1 MKNKQIFIAALAS
14 GTLLSS
20 PSLALDLRPQAEIEG
35 GFFSGG
41 SAASG
46 GFFLPFVLD
55 SGNAIFIDTRGAIEN
70 DAVRQGS
77 IGAGYRFRANDQWVI
92 GAYGYYDYLKSTHGN
107 SFSQVSF
114 GLEALSG
121 DLEMRS
127 NFYLPLTGAK
137 SLSAFNAAYVRDHV
151 LVFQEG
157 KERARRGIDAEIG
170 GRLPVFAEDS
180 DVQLKVFGGSYWY
193 GGRNLDDM
201 FGAKLRAELT
211 FADLPGLS
219 EGSTVSLGV
228 TGTYDNEDKL
238 KGAVTARLRIPFGAT
253 GSTGDAFDPMT
264 QRVERAT
271 KIRTHAG
278 ATGDIETAQFVDS
291 GRDAGRVVNIST
303 ASGSASDI
311 NALIGA
317 AGANALILADGNL
330 GLDRTLAL
338 GNGQTLLGGG
348 GEIAVRGA
356 RSGATATFVNTGA
369 ATTIT
374 GYNPAQDV
382 ISMASG
388 STVSQL
394 SVRGGLAGI
403 SATDATNVTV
413 DNVDIAAT
421 NHDGIR
427 FTRVNGAVVEGSRIH
442 DLYICENN
450 TTCEF
455 SIYNPNKAPYAA
467 ISSVGGRNVT
477 VRDTVIDKVTYGVF
491 AGGEF
496 RKVGRTDYE
505 LVTGTENVTLDNVT
519 ISNSRREGVL
529 LVAGKGAKL
538 DRVTID
544 NSKQDRDMDL
554 MVLQGTSDVRINDM
568 RLSGGINGLM
578 LVSSPNLDV
587 KTTNVQVK
595 GLKID
600 GTRNA
605 GIFFNPVSG
614 IALEDVAVTNAGTYG
629 AYIYGSDYEFLGGP
643 VSDITLKN
651 MTVDKA
657 GKAGLYFSGPTE
669 NINGNVTVTN
679 TPKDCLLDTGWTAGT
694 ITQSPGSV
702 LTVNGTKLDQSNAA
716 TRCR

>member
-1 MKNKQIFIAALAS
+1 MKNKNIFIAALAS
-14 GTLLSS
+14 STLLSS
-20 PSLALDLRPQAEIEG
+20 PALAVDFRPQAEIEG

-41 SAASG
+41 SGASG

-70 DAVRQGS
+70 DSVRQGS
-77 IGAGYRFRANDQWVI
+77 IGAGYRFRASDQWVI
-92 GAYGYYDYLKSTHGN
+92 GAYGYYDYLKSSYGN
-107 SFSQVSF
+107 SFSQLSF

-121 DLEMRS
+121 DLEMRG

-137 SLSAFNAAYVRDHV
+137 SLSAFNTAYVRDHV

-170 GRLPVFAEDS
+170 GRLPVFEEDS
-180 DVQLKVFGGSYWY
+180 KVQLKVFGGSYWY

-219 EGSTVSLGV
+219 DGSTVSLGV

-238 KGAVTARLRIPFGAT
+238 KGAVMARLRIPFGAT
-253 GSTGDAFDPMT
+253 GSTGNAFDPMT
-264 QRVERAT
+264 QRVERST
-271 KIRTHAG
+271 RIHTHAG
-278 ATGDIETAQFVDS
+278 ATGDIEAAQLANS
-291 GRDAGRVVNIST
+291 GRNAGRVVTVSS

-317 AGANALILADGNL
+317 AGANALILTDGNL
-330 GLDRTLAL
+330 GVDQALAL

-348 GEIAVRGA
+348 GALAVRGT
-356 RSGATATFVNTGA
+356 RSGATATFVNDGA

-382 ISMASG
+382 IAMASG
-388 STVSQL
+388 STVSSL
-394 SVRGGLAGI
+394 AVRGGLAGI
-403 SATDATNVTV
+403 SATDAANVTI
-413 DNVDIAAT
+413 DNVDISAT

-427 FTRVNGAVVEGSRIH
+427 FTRVNGALVQDSRIH
-442 DLYICENN
+442 DLFICENN

-455 SIYNPNKAPYAA
+455 SIYNPNKAPFAA
-467 ISSVGGRNVT
+467 VSSVGSRHVT
-477 VRDTVIDKVTYGVF
+477 VRDTSIDKVTYGVF

-505 LVTGTENVTLDNVT
+505 LVTGTENVTIDNVT

-529 LVAGKGAKL
+529 LVAGKDVKL
-538 DRVTID
+538 DRVSVD

-554 MVLQGTSDVRINDM
+554 VVLQGTSNVAINDM
-568 RLSGGINGLM
+568 RLMGGINGLM
-578 LVSSPNLDV
+578 LVSSPNLDA
-587 KTTNVQVK
+587 TTTDVNVK
-595 GLKID
+595 GLTVD

-614 IALEDVAVTNAGTYG
+614 ISLQDVAVTNAGTYG
-629 AYIYGSDYEFLGGP
+629 AYIYGNEYEFLGGP
-643 VSDITLKN
+643 VRDIVLKN

-669 NINGNVTVTN
+669 DITGNVSVTN
-679 TPKDCLLDTGWTAGT
+679 TPKDCLLDNGWSAGT

-702 LTVNGTKLDQSNAA
+702 LTVNATKLDQGNAA
-716 TRCR
+716 ARCR

>member
-1 MKNKQIFIAALAS
+1 MKNKNIFMAALAS
-14 GTLLSS
+14 STLLSS
-20 PSLALDLRPQAEIEG
+20 PSLAVDFRPQAEIEG

-41 SAASG
+41 SDASG

-55 SGNAIFIDTRGAIEN
+55 SGNAIFIDTRGTIAN
-70 DAVRQGS
+70 DSVRQGS
-77 IGAGYRFRANDQWVI
+77 IGAGYRFRANDQWII
-92 GAYGYYDYLKSTHGN
+92 GAYGYYDYLKSSYGN
-107 SFSQVSF
+107 SFNQLSL

-137 SLSAFNAAYVRDHV
+137 ALNAFNTAYVRDHV
-151 LVFQEG
+151 LVIQEG
-157 KERARRGIDAEIG
+157 KERARRGVDAEIG
-170 GRLPVFAEDS
+170 GRLPVFEGDS
-180 DVQLKVFGGSYWY
+180 KVQLKVFGGSYWY

-238 KGAVTARLRIPFGAT
+238 KGAVMARLRIPFGAT
-253 GSTGDAFDPMT
+253 GSANDAFDPMT

-271 KIRTHAG
+271 GIRTHAG
-278 ATGDIETAQFVDS
+278 ATGDIEAAQFADS
-291 GRDAGRVVNIST
+291 GRDAGRVVTVSST
-303 ASGSASDI
+303 SGDADAI
-311 NALIGA
+311 NALIGS
-317 AGANALILADGNL
+317 AGTNALILANGDL

-338 GNGQTLLGGG
+338 QNGQTLLGGG
-348 GEIAVRGA
+348 GVLAVRGA
-356 RSGATATFVNTGA
+356 RSGATATFVNQGA

-382 ISMASG
+382 IAMASG
-388 STVSQL
+388 STISSL
-394 SVRGGLAGI
+394 AVRGGLAGI
-403 SATDATNVTV
+403 SATDAANVTV
-413 DNVDIAAT
+413 DNVDISAT

-427 FTRVNGAVVEGSRIH
+427 FARVDGALVQDSRIH
-442 DLYICENN
+442 DLFICENN
-450 TTCEF
+450 TSCEF
-455 SIYNPNKAPYAA
+455 SVYNPNKAPFAA
-467 ISSVGGRNVT
+467 ISSVGSRDVT
-477 VRDTVIDKVTYGVF
+477 VRDTAIDKVTYGVF

-496 RKVGRTDYE
+496 KKISRTEYE

-529 LVAGKGAKL
+529 LVAGKDVKL

-554 MVLQGTSDVRINDM
+554 VVLQGTSNVAINDM
-568 RLSGGINGLM
+568 RLMGGINGLM
-578 LVSSPNLDV
+578 LISSPNLDAT
-587 KTTNVQVK
+587 TTNVNVK
-595 GLKID
+595 GLKVD

-614 IALEDVAVTNAGTYG
+614 ISLTDVAITNAGTYG
-629 AYIYGSDYEFLGGP
+629 AYIYGSDYAFLGGP
-643 VSDITLKN
+643 VSNIVLNN

-657 GKAGLYFSGPTE
+657 GKAGLYFSGPAE
-669 NINGNVTVTN
+669 DIKGNVGVTN
-679 TPKDCLLDTGWTAGT
+679 TPKDCLLDNGWSTGT
-694 ITQSPGSV
+694 ITQPAGAV
-702 LTVNGTKLDQSNAA
+702 LTVNGSKLDQGNAA
-716 TRCR
+716 TRCH

>member
-1 MKNKQIFIAALAS
+1 MKYNTILAFALADA
-14 GTLLSS
+14 TMLSS
-20 PSLALDLRPQAEIEG
+20 PALAVEFRPQAEIEG

-41 SAASG
+41 SAVSG

-55 SGNAIFIDTRGAIEN
+55 SGNAIFIDTRGTIEN
-70 DAVRQGS
+70 DKVRQGS

-92 GAYGYYDYLKSTHGN
+92 GAYGYYDYLKSEYGN

-127 NFYLPLTGAK
+127 NLYLPLSGAK
-137 SLSAFNAAYVRDHV
+137 TLSAFNAAYVRDHV
-151 LVFQEG
+151 LVVQEG
-157 KERARRGIDAEIG
+157 KERGRRGLDAEIG
-170 GRLPVFAEDS
+170 RRLPVFDEGS

-193 GGRNLDDM
+193 GGKNLDDM

-211 FADLPGLS
+211 FANLPGLS

-238 KGAVTARLRIPFGAT
+238 KGAVMARLRIPFGAT
-253 GSTGDAFDPMT
+253 AKASDAFDPMV
-264 QRVERAT
+264 QRVERSS

-278 ATGDIETAQFVDS
+278 PTGDVEAAQFVAN
-291 GRDAGRVVNIST
+291 GRNPGKVVNISSANGDA
-303 ASGSASDI
+303 ASI

-317 AGANALILADGNL
+317 AGADALILADGNL
-330 GLDRTLAL
+330 GLNQSLTLGSGQAL
-338 GNGQTLLGGG
+338 VGGG
-348 GEIAVRGA
+348 GSIAVRGA
-356 RSGATATFVNTGA
+356 RRGATASFVNHGA
-369 ATTIT
+369 ATTLT

-382 ISMASG
+382 VTMASG
-388 STVSQL
+388 SSIASL

-403 SATDATNVTV
+403 AAADAGNVSI
-413 DNVDIAAT
+413 DNVDISAT

-427 FTRVNGAVVEGSRIH
+427 FTRVDGAVVENSRIH
-442 DLYICENN
+442 DLFICENN
-450 TTCEF
+450 TACEF
-455 SIYNPNKAPYAA
+455 SVYNPNKAPYAA
-467 ISSVGGRNVT
+467 VSAIGSTNVT
-477 VRDTVIDKVTYGVF
+477 VRDTTIDKVTYGVF

-496 RKVGRTDYE
+496 KKLSRTEYE
-505 LVTGTENVTLDNVT
+505 LITGTTDIKLDNVT

-529 LVAGKGAKL
+529 LVAGKDIQL

-554 MVLQGTSDVRINDM
+554 VVLQGTSNVAINDM
-568 RLSGGINGLM
+568 RLAGGINGLM
-578 LVSSPNLDV
+578 LISSPNLDAT
-587 KTTNVQVK
+587 TTNVDVK

-614 IALEDVAVTNAGTYG
+614 ISLQDVTVTNAGTYG
-629 AYIYGSDYEFLGGP
+629 AYIYGSDYEFLGGAASNI
-643 VSDITLKN
+643 VLNN

-657 GKAGLYFSGPTE
+657 GTAGLYFSGPAAD
-669 NINGNVTVTN
+669 IKGNVSVTN
-679 TPKDCLLDTGWTAGT
+679 TPKDCLLDTGWAPGT
-694 ITQSPGSV
+694 ITQAPGSV
-702 LTVNGTKLDQSNAA
+702 LTVNGSPLDQSNAA
-716 TRCR
+716 SRCR

>member
-1 MKNKQIFIAALAS
+1 MKNKNIFVAALAS

-20 PSLALDLRPQAEIEG
+20 PALAVDFRPQAEIEG

-41 SAASG
+41 SAAGG

-55 SGNAIFIDTRGAIEN
+55 SGNAIFIDTRGMIANES
-70 DAVRQGS
+70 VRQGS

-92 GAYGYYDYLKSTHGN
+92 GAYGYYDYLKSSHDN
-107 SFSQVSF
+107 SFSQLSF

-137 SLSAFNAAYVRDHV
+137 TLSAFNAAYVRDHV

-170 GRLPVFAEDS
+170 GRLPVFEDGS
-180 DVQLKVFGGSYWY
+180 KVQLKVFGGSYWY
-193 GGRNLDDM
+193 GGRNLGDM
-201 FGAKLRAELT
+201 FGARLRAELT
-211 FADLPGLS
+211 FAGLPGLS

-238 KGAVTARLRIPFGAT
+238 KGAVMARLRIPFGAT
-253 GSTGDAFDPMT
+253 GSANDAFDPMT

-271 KIRTHAG
+271 RIRTHAG
-278 ATGDIETAQFVDS
+278 ATGDVEAAQLADS
-291 GRDAGRVVNIST
+291 GRNAGRVVTVSS
-303 ASGSASDI
+303 ASGNADAI
-311 NALIGA
+311 NALIGS
-317 AGANALILADGNL
+317 AGTDALILADGDL

-338 GNGQTLLGGG
+338 QNGQTLLGGG
-348 GEIAVRGA
+348 GAIGVRGA
-356 RSGATATFVNTGA
+356 RSGATATFVNHGA

-382 ISMASG
+382 IAMASG
-388 STVSQL
+388 STVASL
-394 SVRGGLAGI
+394 AVRGGLAGI
-403 SATDATNVTV
+403 SATDATNVTIN
-413 DNVDIAAT
+413 DVDISRT
-421 NHDGIR
+421 SHDGIR
-427 FTRVNGAVVEGSRIH
+427 FARVDGALVQNSRIH
-442 DLYICENN
+442 DLFICENN
-450 TTCEF
+450 TSCEF
-455 SIYNPNKAPYAA
+455 SVYNPNKAPYAA
-467 ISSVGGRNVT
+467 VSSIGSRDVT
-477 VRDTVIDKVTYGVF
+477 VRDTAIDKVTYGVF
-491 AGGEF
+491 AGSEF
-496 RKVGRTDYE
+496 RKVSRTEYE
-505 LVTGTENVTLDNVT
+505 LVTGTEKIKLDNVT

-529 LVAGKGAKL
+529 LVAGKDVTL

-554 MVLQGTSDVRINDM
+554 VVLQGTSNVAINDM
-568 RLSGGINGLM
+568 RLAGGINGLM

-587 KTTNVQVK
+587 KTTDVNVK

-614 IALEDVAVTNAGTYG
+614 ISLENVTVTNAGTYG
-629 AYIYGSDYEFLGGP
+629 AYIYGSDYAFLGGP
-643 VSDITLKN
+643 VSDIVLKN
-651 MTVDKA
+651 MTVDRA
-657 GKAGLYFSGPTE
+657 GRAGLYFSGPAQD
-669 NINGNVTVTN
+669 IKGNVSVTN
-679 TPKDCLLDTGWTAGT
+679 TPKDCLLDNGWAAGK
-694 ITQSPGSV
+694 ITQPPGSV
-702 LTVNGTKLDQSNAA
+702 LTVNGIKLDQGNAA

>member
-1 MKNKQIFIAALAS
+1 MKNKNIFMAALAS
-14 GTLLSS
+14 STLLSS
-20 PSLALDLRPQAEIEG
+20 PSLAVDFRPQTEIEG

-41 SAASG
+41 SDASG

-55 SGNAIFIDTRGAIEN
+55 SGNAIFIDTRGTIAN
-70 DAVRQGS
+70 DSVRQGS
-77 IGAGYRFRANDQWVI
+77 IGAGYRFRANDQWII
-92 GAYGYYDYLKSTHGN
+92 GAYGYYDYLKSSYGN
-107 SFSQVSF
+107 SFSQLSL

-137 SLSAFNAAYVRDHV
+137 ALNAFNTAYVRDHV
-151 LVFQEG
+151 LVIQEG
-157 KERARRGIDAEIG
+157 KERARRGVDAEIG
-170 GRLPVFAEDS
+170 GRLPVFEGDS
-180 DVQLKVFGGSYWY
+180 KVQLKVFGGSYWY

-238 KGAVTARLRIPFGAT
+238 KGAVMARLRIPFGAT
-253 GSTGDAFDPMT
+253 GSANDAFDPMT

-271 KIRTHAG
+271 GIRTHAG
-278 ATGDIETAQFVDS
+278 ATGDIEAAQFADS
-291 GRDAGRVVNIST
+291 GRDAGRVVTVSST
-303 ASGSASDI
+303 SGDADAI
-311 NALIGA
+311 NALIGS
-317 AGANALILADGNL
+317 AGTNALILANGDL

-338 GNGQTLLGGG
+338 QNGQTLLGGG
-348 GEIAVRGA
+348 GVLAVRGA
-356 RSGATATFVNTGA
+356 RSGATATFVNQGA

-382 ISMASG
+382 IAMASG
-388 STVSQL
+388 STISSL
-394 SVRGGLAGI
+394 AVRGGLAGI
-403 SATDATNVTV
+403 SATDAANVTV
-413 DNVDIAAT
+413 DNVDISAT

-427 FTRVNGAVVEGSRIH
+427 FARVDGALVQDSRIH
-442 DLYICENN
+442 DLFICENN
-450 TTCEF
+450 TSCEF
-455 SIYNPNKAPYAA
+455 SVYNPNKAPFAA
-467 ISSVGGRNVT
+467 VSSVGSRDVT
-477 VRDTVIDKVTYGVF
+477 VRDTAIDKVTYGVF

-496 RKVGRTDYE
+496 KKISRTEYE

-529 LVAGKGAKL
+529 LVAGKDVKL

-554 MVLQGTSDVRINDM
+554 VVLQGTSDVAINDM
-568 RLSGGINGLM
+568 RLMGGINGLM
-578 LVSSPNLDV
+578 LISSPNLDAT
-587 KTTNVQVK
+587 TTNVNVK
-595 GLKID
+595 GLKVD

-614 IALEDVAVTNAGTYG
+614 ISLTDVAITNAGTYG
-629 AYIYGSDYEFLGGP
+629 AYIYGSDYAFLGGP
-643 VSDITLKN
+643 VSNIVLNN

-657 GKAGLYFSGPTE
+657 GKAGLYFSGPAE
-669 NINGNVTVTN
+669 DIKGNVSVTN
-679 TPKDCLLDTGWTAGT
+679 TPKDCLLDIGWSAGT
-694 ITQSPGSV
+694 ITQPPGSV
-702 LTVNGTKLDQSNAA
+702 LTVNGTKLDQGNAA

>member
-1 MKNKQIFIAALAS
+1 MKNKNILLTALAS
-14 GTLLSS
+14 STLLSS
-20 PSLALDLRPQAEIEG
+20 PVLAVDFRPQVEIEG

-55 SGNAIFIDTRGAIEN
+55 SGNAIFIDTRGTIAN

-77 IGAGYRFRANDQWVI
+77 IGAGYRFRANDQWVL
-92 GAYGYYDYLKSTHGN
+92 GAYGYYDYLKSSYGN
-107 SFSQVSF
+107 SFSQLSF

-137 SLSAFNAAYVRDHV
+137 TLSAFNTAYVRDHV

-170 GRLPVFAEDS
+170 GRLPVFDENS
-180 DVQLKVFGGSYWY
+180 KVQLKVFGGSYWY

-238 KGAVTARLRIPFGAT
+238 KGAIMARLRIPFGAT
-253 GSTGDAFDPMT
+253 DAATDAFDPMT
-264 QRVERAT
+264 QRVERAGA
-271 KIRTHAG
+271 IRTHAG
-278 ATGDIETAQFVDS
+278 STGDLEMAQFVDS
-291 GRDAGRVVNIST
+291 GRNAGRVVTVSS
-303 ASGSASDI
+303 ASGNAAAI
-311 NALIGA
+311 NSLIGA
-317 AGANALILADGNL
+317 AGADALILADGNL
-330 GLDRTLAL
+330 GLDRTLSL

-348 GEIAVRGA
+348 GAIAVRGA
-356 RSGATATFVNTGA
+356 RSGATANFVNQGG

-388 STVSQL
+388 STISSL

-403 SATDATNVTV
+403 AATDASNVTV

-427 FTRVNGAVVEGSRIH
+427 FTRVNGALVQDSRIH

-455 SIYNPNKAPYAA
+455 SIYNPNRAPYAA
-467 ISSVGGRNVT
+467 ISSVGSRNVT
-477 VRDTVIDKVTYGVF
+477 VRDTTIDKVTYGVF

-505 LVTGTENVTLDNVT
+505 LVTGTQNITLDNVT

-529 LVAGKGAKL
+529 LVAGKGVKL

-544 NSKQDRDMDL
+544 NSRQDRDMDL
-554 MVLQGTSDVRINDM
+554 MVLQGTSDVAINDM
-568 RLSGGINGLM
+568 RLAGGINGLM

-587 KTTNVQVK
+587 QTTNVEVK

-614 IALEDVAVTNAGTYG
+614 IALQDVTVTNAGTYG
-629 AYIYGSDYEFLGGP
+629 AYIYGSDYAFLGGP

-657 GKAGLYFSGPTE
+657 GRAGLYFSGPTE
-669 NINGNVTVTN
+669 NINGNVNVTN

-702 LTVNGTKLDQSNAA
+702 LTVNGSTLDQSNAA
-716 TRCR
+716 ARCR

>member
-1 MKNKQIFIAALAS
+1 MKNKNIFMAALAS
-14 GTLLSS
+14 GTLLSG
-20 PSLALDLRPQAEIEG
+20 PVLALDLRPQAEIEG

-41 SAASG
+41 SGASG
-46 GFFLPFVLD
+46 GFFLPFVVD

-77 IGAGYRFRANDQWVI
+77 IGAGYRFRANEQWVI

-137 SLSAFNAAYVRDHV
+137 ALSAFNAAYVRDHV

-157 KERARRGIDAEIG
+157 KERARRGIDAEVG
-170 GRLPVFAEDS
+170 GRLPVFDEGS
-180 DVQLKVFGGSYWY
+180 NVQLKVFGGSYWY
-193 GGRNLDDM
+193 GGRNLGDM

-238 KGAVTARLRIPFGAT
+238 KGAVMARLRIPFGAT

-271 KIRTHAG
+271 RIRTHAG
-278 ATGDIETAQFVDS
+278 ATGDIEAAQFVDS
-291 GRDAGRVVNIST
+291 GRNAGRVVTVSS

-317 AGANALILADGNL
+317 AGTNALILADGNL
-330 GLDRTLAL
+330 GLDRTLTL

-348 GEIAVRGA
+348 GAITVRGA
-356 RSGATATFVNTGA
+356 SSGATANFVNRGA

-382 ISMASG
+382 IAMASG

-394 SVRGGLAGI
+394 SIRGGLAGI
-403 SATDATNVTV
+403 SATDAAGVTV
-413 DNVDIAAT
+413 DGVDIAAT
-421 NHDGIR
+421 SHDGIR
-427 FTRVNGAVVEGSRIH
+427 FTRVNGALVQDSRIH

-450 TTCEF
+450 TSCEF

-467 ISSVGGRNVT
+467 ISSVGGRNIT

-496 RKVGRTDYE
+496 RKISRTEYE
-505 LVTGTENVTLDNVT
+505 MVTGTQNVTLDNVT

-529 LVAGKGAKL
+529 LVAGKDVKL
-538 DRVTID
+538 NRVTVD

-554 MVLQGTSDVRINDM
+554 VALQGTSNVAINDM
-568 RLSGGINGLM
+568 RLTGGINGLM
-578 LVSSPNLDV
+578 LVASPNLNV
-587 KTTNVQVK
+587 ETTNVNVK
-595 GLKID
+595 GLQID
-600 GTRNA
+600 RTLKA

-614 IALEDVAVTNAGTYG
+614 ISLENVTVTNAGTYG
-629 AYIYGSDYEFLGGP
+629 AHIYGDAWGFLGGP
-643 VSDITLKN
+643 VSNVVFKN
-651 MTVDKA
+651 ISVDKA
-657 GKAGLYFSGPTE
+657 GIAGLHFSGPAE
-669 NINGNVTVTN
+669 DIKGNVSVTN
-679 TPKDCLLDTGWTAGT
+679 TPKDCTLDTGWSAGT
-694 ITQSPGSV
+694 ITQSPGSL

-716 TRCR
+716 SRCR

>member
-1 MKNKQIFIAALAS
+1 MKNKNFLAAALAS
-14 GTLLSS
+14 STLLSS
-20 PSLALDLRPQAEIEG
+20 PALAVDFRPQAEIEG

-41 SAASG
+41 SAAGG

-55 SGNAIFIDTRGAIEN
+55 SGDAIFIDTRGAIAN
-70 DAVRQGS
+70 DSVRQGS
-77 IGAGYRFRANDQWVI
+77 VGVGYRFRANDQWVI
-92 GAYGYYDYLKSTHGN
+92 GGYGYYDYLKSDHGN
-107 SFSQVSF
+107 AFSQLSF

-137 SLSAFNAAYVRDHV
+137 TLSAFNATYVRDHV

-180 DVQLKVFGGSYWY
+180 NVQLKVFGGSYWY
-193 GGRNLDDM
+193 GGRNLGDM

-238 KGAVTARLRIPFGAT
+238 KGAVMARLRIPFGAT
-253 GSTGDAFDPMT
+253 GSTADAFDPMT

-271 KIRTHAG
+271 RIRTHAG
-278 ATGDIETAQFVDS
+278 ATGDVEAAQLAGT
-291 GRDAGRVVNIST
+291 GRNAGRVVTVSS
-303 ASGSASDI
+303 ASGNASDI

-317 AGANALILADGNL
+317 AGADALILADGNL

-338 GNGQTLLGGG
+338 GNDQTLLGGG
-348 GEIAVRGA
+348 GAITVSGA
-356 RSGATATFVNTGA
+356 RSGATATFVNQGA

-374 GYNPAQDV
+374 GYNPAEDV
-382 ISMASG
+382 IAMASG
-388 STVSQL
+388 GTISSL

-403 SATDATNVTV
+403 SATNAADVTV
-413 DNVDIAAT
+413 DKVDIAAT

-427 FTRVNGAVVEGSRIH
+427 FTRVNGALVQDSRIH

-467 ISSVGGRNVT
+467 VSSVGSRNVT

-505 LVTGTENVTLDNVT
+505 LVTGTQNVTLDNVT

-529 LVAGKGAKL
+529 LVAGKDVRL
-538 DRVTID
+538 NRVTVD
-544 NSKQDRDMDL
+544 NAKQDRDMDL
-554 MVLQGTSDVRINDM
+554 VVLQGTSNVAINDM
-568 RLSGGINGLM
+568 RLFGGINGLM
-578 LVSSPNLDV
+578 LVSSPNLDAT
-587 KTTNVQVK
+587 TTNVNVK
-595 GLKID
+595 GLTVD

-614 IALEDVAVTNAGTYG
+614 ISLEDVKVTNAGTYG
-629 AYIYGSDYEFLGGP
+629 AFIYGNEFEFLGGP
-643 VSDITLKN
+643 VRDVVLKN
-651 MTVDKA
+651 MAVDKA

-669 NINGNVTVTN
+669 DIVGNVSVSN
-679 TPKDCLLDTGWTAGT
+679 TPKDCLLDNGWSAGT

-702 LTVNGTKLDQSNAA
+702 LTINGVKLDQGNAA
-716 TRCR
+716 ARCR